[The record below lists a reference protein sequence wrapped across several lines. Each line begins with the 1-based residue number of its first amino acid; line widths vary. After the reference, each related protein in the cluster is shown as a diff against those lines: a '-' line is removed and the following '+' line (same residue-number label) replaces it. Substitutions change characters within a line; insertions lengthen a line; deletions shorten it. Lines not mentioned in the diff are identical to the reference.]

1 MHVLPRLR
9 TNADAS
15 KEDCLDCIEMFKQH
29 GGLLTGVDKEGN
41 TPLLAFL
48 TSSLF
53 SKGVQVETEDAILC
67 ALACDKITVK
77 HKNSKNS
84 KRSAIHI
91 AASKGRLSS
100 MKILVNKGADL
111 CDVDECNNN
120 CFHVHLSSGN
130 SH

>member
-1 MHVLPRLR
+1 MHVFLRLR
-9 TNADAS
+9 TKADAS
-15 KEDCLDCIEMFKQH
+15 KKDCLDCIEMFKQH
-29 GGLLTGVDKEGN
+29 GGLLTGVDSEGN

-53 SKGVQVETEDAILC
+53 SKGVQVEIEDAIIS

-77 HKNSKNS
+77 HKNPKNF

-91 AASKGRLSS
+91 AAAKGRLSS
-100 MKILVNKGADL
+100 MKILVSKGADL
-111 CDVDECNNN
+111 CDMDGYNNN

-130 SH
+130 SN